1 MTEKMITTAKLDNLH
16 SKRQAYSFI
25 TKEDVAKKLFDDI
38 AFRIFNEQTNH
49 LDFIIGTII
58 GFGKSD
64 KDEYIILNNVERNR
78 KPDNTIVY
86 YLKDIT
92 EVNEVCSK
100 R

>member
-1 MTEKMITTAKLDNLH
+1 MKIVTEQYLLVNDIH
-16 SKRQAYSFI
+16 F
-25 TKEDVAKKLFDDI
+25 KLFDDI
-38 AFRIFNEQTNH
+38 AFRIFNEKTNH

-58 GFGKSD
+58 GFGKSDSD